1 MASPSGQ
8 IHSGLLPESA
18 REKKGKERVVERSER
33 SSFGHQRLLSI
44 EGDKIKRNGRILTIV
59 LERLPLWQASRRKGF
74 GLEESCSR
82 SRYKIGDVLDRTR
95 RSLGVAVSRSGMA
108 RFERPGCFKSGRK

>member
-18 REKKGKERVVERSER
+18 RDKKGKARVVERIWGSP
-33 SSFGHQRLLSI
+33 FGRLLLVSI
-44 EGDKIKRNGRILTIV
+44 VGDKIKRNGRILTIV

-82 SRYKIGDVLDRTR
+82 SMYKIGDVLDRTR

-108 RFERPGCFKSGRK
+108 RVERPGCFKSGGK